1 MIGGAREDEGNVAGS
16 WGCRRRFAAMGRSRN
31 RTPAA
36 CRTTRARAIRADPR
50 STSRSRKSQDT
61 RRPRSCPAAIR
72 ALRCRPGMRC
82 SICRRG
88 YTSIIRASLRRG
100 RSSAMS
106 REERVRGRRC
116 ASLLEWICPSAMDGL
131 GASAGADG
139 RAQSTPRGS
148 SLRTMRATGSS
159 SPRRGRRSSSTAH
172 LTRDTEKPKSLLRST
187 AGSMARAACLRLIK
201 VSALALHPVA
211 VLYVQSGK
219 MGVSLMYA
227 RL

>member
-1 MIGGAREDEGNVAGS
+1 
-16 WGCRRRFAAMGRSRN
+16 MGRSRN

-106 REERVRGRRC
+106 REERVQGRRC
-116 ASLLEWICPSAMDGL
+116 VLRAASLLEWICPSTMDGL

-159 SPRRGRRSSSTAH
+159 SPRRGRRSSSTTH

-227 RL
+227 HL